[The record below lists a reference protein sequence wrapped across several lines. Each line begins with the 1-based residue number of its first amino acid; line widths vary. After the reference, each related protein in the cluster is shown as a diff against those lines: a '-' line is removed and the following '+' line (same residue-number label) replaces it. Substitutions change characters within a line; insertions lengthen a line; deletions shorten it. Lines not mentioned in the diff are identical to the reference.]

1 MSKERTDLVKA
12 IKEKGKTIE
21 AEMSFFDHL
30 DVSVLPLI
38 SELDFI
44 PNKQS
49 WGYPFRFGFLEIN
62 RHDFDLISNQM
73 LQRQNG

>member
-30 DVSVLPLI
+30 DVLRGASDSRI
-38 SELDFI
+38 HCHSKFH
-44 PNKQS
+44 
-49 WGYPFRFGFLEIN
+49 YFGIQFL
-62 RHDFDLISNQM
+62 
-73 LQRQNG
+73 